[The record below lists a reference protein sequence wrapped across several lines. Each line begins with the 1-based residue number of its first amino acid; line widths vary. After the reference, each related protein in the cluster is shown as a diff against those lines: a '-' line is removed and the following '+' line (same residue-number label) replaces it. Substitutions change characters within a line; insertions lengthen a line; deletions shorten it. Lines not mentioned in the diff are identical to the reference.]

1 MMTPSEEDFE
11 LELRSLP
18 GVMSVGVDH
27 RESGEVDAV
36 TLFVRG
42 QDPESVRHV
51 ALQVASLYYPTA
63 AVTVEDANRAPSS
76 NGSSSERVVLT
87 NTDFNVH
94 EGVSEVTLTVSGRTG
109 TGRSGSG
116 PLIGGA
122 EATLGALREL
132 GFEVPFFLV
141 GVNNIATARGW
152 PVIVTLRSLSDEG
165 DRIGIAQSNG
175 DLESAAKAT
184 LDALNRYLATLELR
198 DR

>member
-18 GVMSVGVDH
+18 GVLSVGVDH
-27 RESGEVDAV
+27 RDDGEVDSV

-51 ALQVASLYYPTA
+51 ALQVASLYFPTA
-63 AVTVEDANRAPSS
+63 AVNVEDANRAPSS
-76 NGSSSERVVLT
+76 RSGSENRVALVR
-87 NTDFNVH
+87 TDFNVH
-94 EGVSEVTLTVSGRTG
+94 EGVSEVEVSIAGRAG
-109 TGRSGSG
+109 VGRSGSG
-116 PLIGGA
+116 ALIGGA
-122 EATLGALREL
+122 EATLAALREV

-141 GVNNIATARGW
+141 AVNSIATVRGW

-175 DLESAAKAT
+175 DLESAARAT
-184 LDALNRYLATLELR
+184 LDALNRFLSSLELS
-198 DR
+198 DV